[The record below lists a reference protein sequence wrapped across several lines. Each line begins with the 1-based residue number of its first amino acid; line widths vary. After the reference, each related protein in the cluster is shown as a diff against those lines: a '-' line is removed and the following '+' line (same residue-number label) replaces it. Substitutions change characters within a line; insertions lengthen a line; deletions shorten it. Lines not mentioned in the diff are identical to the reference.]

1 MALFV
6 EPLTHSAAHGLAVK
20 ICGLMQPQHALVAA
34 ESGAGMLG
42 MVFAPSRRKVSI
54 EAACAIHDALE
65 RLPERPRLV
74 GVFVNETTQR
84 MLDIAD
90 IVGLDVLQLSGDES
104 AEQVAEC
111 AEDYPVIK
119 AMRFP
124 GTMHVE
130 QVLESVRE
138 YGAFSL
144 TGRVRLLLDT
154 YRVGEYGG
162 TGEKADWSLAASIAE
177 HMPLILAGG
186 LNPGNVGEAIEQVL
200 PWGVDVSS
208 GVERD
213 GSKDSA
219 LIREFLLAA
228 TSASAVSKG

>member
-1 MALFV
+1 MTLYA
-6 EPLTHSAAHGLAVK
+6 EPLTHSLSHGLAVK
-20 ICGLMQPQHALVAA
+20 ICGLMQPRHALAAA
-34 ESGAGMLG
+34 ENGAGMLG

-74 GVFVNETTQR
+74 GVFVNETTQQ
-84 MLDIAD
+84 MLEIAD
-90 IVGLDVLQLSGDES
+90 TVGLDVLQLSGDES

-111 AEDYPVIK
+111 AEEYPVIK
-119 AMRFP
+119 AVRFP
-124 GTMHVE
+124 SSMPVE
-130 QVLESVRE
+130 QVLDSVGE
-138 YGAFSL
+138 YGAFSV

-162 TGEKADWSLAASIAE
+162 TGEKADWLLAASIAE
-177 HMPLILAGG
+177 QLPLILAGG
-186 LNPGNVGEAIEQVL
+186 LNPSNVGEAIGQVS

-208 GVERD
+208 GVERE

-219 LIREFLLAA
+219 LIREFLSAA
-228 TSASAVSKG
+228 HSASVLKG